1 MNGLSMRDPYD
12 VLGVARDADADAIK
26 QAYRRLAKQLHPDL
40 NPGDVKIETRFK
52 EVSVAYDLLSD
63 PKKRARFDRG
73 EIDAS
78 GMERAGARGYRAY
91 SDRAAK
97 AAGFG
102 GFDAEDIMEMFTRNT
117 KKQQAKK
124 RGADLSYSISIDF
137 IAAATGTK
145 RRLSLPDGRS
155 LDIAIPPG
163 TEDGTVLRLKGQGQS
178 GPAGGPTG
186 DALVEVQLEPHPFF
200 VRKGADIH
208 VEVPVTLQE
217 AGLGA
222 TITVPTI
229 EGKVAVKVP
238 AGSNSGTVLRLKG
251 RGIPATA
258 GAAAGDQ
265 YATLT
270 IVLPPRIDTD
280 LTHFLEKWGPGH
292 NYSVRGRL
300 GVDD

>member
-1 MNGLSMRDPYD
+1 MRDPYD
-12 VLGVARDADADAIK
+12 VLGVARDADEATIK
-26 QAYRRLAKQLHPDL
+26 SAYRRLAKQYHPDL

-52 EVSVAYDLLSD
+52 EISAAYDLLSD
-63 PKKRARFDRG
+63 PKKRGRFDRG
-73 EIDAS
+73 EIDAD

-91 SDRAAK
+91 NERAKTAG
-97 AAGFG
+97 GFG

-163 TEDGTVLRLKGQGQS
+163 TEDGTSLRLKGQGQP
-178 GPAGGPTG
+178 GPFGGPSG
-186 DALVEVQLEPHPFF
+186 DALVEVQIEPHAFF
-200 VRKGADIH
+200 VRKGGDIH

-217 AGLGA
+217 AVLGA

-238 AGSNSGTVLRLKG
+238 ASSNSGTVLRLKG
-251 RGIPATA
+251 RGIPGKN

-265 YATLT
+265 YVTLT
-270 IVLPPRIDTD
+270 VVLPPRVDAD
-280 LTHFLEKWGPGH
+280 LAHFMEKWGPTH
-292 NYSVRGRL
+292 TYAVRGRL
-300 GVDD
+300 GVD